1 MRAALR
7 GIVRNLMPILAS
19 GLATQAASAQEAR
32 RDSGPPPGACWR
44 LSFSDWTPP
53 LDWARAGHGRDSS
66 GTAARM
72 RRLRDS
78 LFVSDTGAV
87 NSNAMHWERTPKGL
101 QLLLFPTWWPVGV
114 LVTFDSAT
122 ANAREMTGE
131 AVAMVADAA
140 QEASK
145 ARVTA
150 RNSCR

>member
-1 MRAALR
+1 MRAAR
-7 GIVRNLMPILAS
+7 RAVFWSLMPVLAS
-19 GLATQAASAQEAR
+19 GLAARAASAQDVR
-32 RDSGPPPGACWR
+32 RDTAPPPGACWR

-66 GTAARM
+66 VTAARM

-78 LFVSDTGAV
+78 IFVSDTGAV
-87 NSNAMHWERTPKGL
+87 NSSAMHWERTPKGL

-114 LVTFDSAT
+114 LVTFDSA
-122 ANAREMTGE
+122 AAHAREMSGE

-140 QEASK
+140 QDASK

-150 RNSCR
+150 RNSCP